1 VATSREFYAHFL
13 LGRDNPGFNAFDV
26 HRKAIADFGSK
37 ATSSGIVAELATLAH
52 EDGHAPISSCANI
65 RDFTC
70 RTYRRPV
77 WRSASF
83 LFVMNRE

>member
-1 VATSREFYAHFL
+1 MHTSSLEETILVDAT
-13 LGRDNPGFNAFDV
+13 NAFDV

-37 ATSSGIVAELATLAH
+37 ATSSEIVAELATLAH